1 MTRVLMIRHGQ
12 SCANVEKYFAGH
24 LNSPLTALGVSQA
37 QLTAQYIFQHYCVD
51 HVYASDLDRA
61 YLTGK
66 AVADLYGLPVTKEP
80 CFREI
85 YAGQWEGERYEF
97 LPERFPVS
105 YSVWLNNI
113 GHAVCDGGE
122 SVAILQNRV
131 VEAMERICRNNP
143 DKTIVVATHATPI
156 RTFQCYCERKS
167 LDCLKDVPWVSNAS
181 VSSFLYEDRVF
192 EKEFISHEAHLGD
205 LTSVLPKNC

>member
-1 MTRVLMIRHGQ
+1 MNRVLMIRHGQ
-12 SCANVEKYFAGH
+12 SCANVEKFFAGH
-24 LNSPLTALGVSQA
+24 LNSPLTALGVRQA
-37 QLTAQYIFQHYCVD
+37 ELTAQYIFRHYQVD
-51 HVYASDLDRA
+51 CVYASDLDRA
-61 YLTGK
+61 YMTGK
-66 AVADLYGLPVTKEP
+66 AVADLFGLPVTKEP

-85 YAGQWEGERYEF
+85 YAGQWEGEPYES
-97 LPERFPVS
+97 LPKRFS
-105 YSVWLNNI
+105 ETYCVWLTDI

-122 SVAILQNRV
+122 SVAILHNRV

-156 RTFQCYCERKS
+156 RTFQCHCEGKS

-181 VSSFLYEDRVF
+181 VSSFLYENGVF
-192 EKEFISHEAHLGD
+192 KKEFVSYEAHLGQ